1 MKKIGIVCEYNPL
14 HTGHAALLTKAR
26 ALGDTVICVM
36 SGNFTQRGDIAIV
49 DKYARAEAAV
59 KTGADL
65 VLELPFPYAMSSA
78 PFFAKGALAVLDSV
92 GIDILLFGSECGDLS
107 KLQAAAN
114 AEPAEAS
121 DEVGAAKGHFDA
133 LGVPLSS
140 NDILGVEYLR
150 AIKKGGYDIEPV
162 VMKRLGDGYREE
174 VLGQSEYASATAIR
188 KSLEE
193 GKAYL
198 PTAMLEI
205 LEREQGKGRAP
216 VYLDALEQ
224 AILFFWRTA
233 GSLGHLLEL
242 GGGLCERL
250 IACAKE
256 ATSLSEF
263 YTLAAT
269 KKYTNAHIRRASLY
283 GMLGVTWADLE
294 GLPTHTN
301 LLAANAVGCKLLAS
315 LRKKELTVPVLTK
328 PSDGQSALQNKA
340 DALYTLAQPTPAQ
353 AGEFL
358 RRKPFLP
365 IGVDE

>member
-14 HTGHAALLTKAR
+14 HTGHAALLAKAR
-26 ALGDTVICVM
+26 ALGDAVICVM

-59 KTGADL
+59 RTGADL

-92 GIDILLFGSECGDLS
+92 GVDILLFGSECGDLS

-121 DEVGAAKGHFDA
+121 DEIGAARAHFD
-133 LGVPLSS
+133 VPLAS

-150 AIKKGGYDIEPV
+150 AIKGYDIEPV

-174 VLGQSEYASATAIR
+174 ALGQSEYASATAIR
-188 KSLEE
+188 KSLEK

-198 PTAMLEI
+198 PAAMLEI

-233 GSLGHLLEL
+233 GSLGHLPEL

-263 YTLAAT
+263 YALAAT

-315 LRKKELTVPVLTK
+315 LRKKELTVPVFTK
-328 PSDGQSALQNKA
+328 PSDGQSVLQNKA
-340 DALYTLAQPTPAQ
+340 DALYTLARRTQ

-358 RRKPFLP
+358 RRNPFLLM
-365 IGVDE
+365 GLDE